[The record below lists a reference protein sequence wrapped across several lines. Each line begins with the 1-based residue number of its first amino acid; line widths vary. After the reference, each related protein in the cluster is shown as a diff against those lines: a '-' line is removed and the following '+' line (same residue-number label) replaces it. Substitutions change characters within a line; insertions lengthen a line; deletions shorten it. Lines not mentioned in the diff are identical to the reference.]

1 MGKKSSMKILVCLL
15 VLLVFTGC
23 NVPDFSSRELVLNVN
38 DFSEEKSNNVEEEEI
53 SVSGTAFSGEA
64 AVETVSYSLKYAMD
78 DEASVTGT
86 ASGTVS
92 WRIEKLPLQIGTNV
106 LTVTATDSKDR
117 TVEKEIRF
125 NRLSTQI
132 RLSENVVLFEEE
144 QNARIADDILDYRA
158 DDQGTEDTS
167 DDLVNLLFR
176 EDAELVQQI
185 KNNQIKIG
193 DLIML
198 QPCEELYMG
207 FNGTLVSYGD
217 PEDGSRYPA
226 DEYEV
231 LYFQPAGFTDIF
243 DDDVSLSYEISD
255 EENPVAFA
263 YFPTDVEVASLDSD
277 GLIQRILYASERNGE
292 KSEEKKSGEQKS
304 EEEKA
309 GEQKIKEA
317 GFQKDAISYMLKNA
331 IKLNGDV
338 TRSDDKGSGSD
349 NDRISDIN
357 IELKFEDTVLY
368 DRDGDGKTTND
379 QFKIGGSI
387 ALKNMQ
393 VEAGVEWHRTP
404 LDPSPQQIIG
414 KFSYN
419 TEMGMHAEWTGSE
432 DLRDLVKTAN
442 KALNHE
448 FENNK
453 QFSGITVSGI
463 DMENSLILGMLGIQI
478 SPAGINPTIGVKNTQ
493 YESLFQG
500 LNAIVVIIPVLD
512 VTGNVT
518 AKVGFTYQYSAYHE
532 KGINMQ
538 KKGFVGSHGSLEEN
552 KGQVSV
558 PLPYDRSLEIYDV
571 YGRSASEK
579 DVAPQWSVTFGGEGD
594 AGEEVG
600 LGANLG
606 LMISGIVPVAAKA
619 SIYEKADVNGSG
631 EIKLGNGLD
640 APENSGSRA
649 QKNKVSVKADGDIGA
664 NMTVGLKAGVYF
676 KLALKVKLPDKDH
689 VEDEDNVEDKA
700 RLDSVGFTLGSS
712 DPKEWKHDFCQIT
725 IAPITGS
732 VTEEDYDTDD
742 GNDQALE
749 GVKVCLEKDP
759 ADDGTEEG
767 EQDTEFPME
776 VYTDEDGNFRI
787 PNIKDGEYRLTFSKD
802 GYETYEKELTMSG
815 EKQEIHVCLK
825 KKGDFKAKLAE
836 LISEHGIF
844 KESQSGTM
852 HKWDDEWMNPTGIL
866 SATILDFDSDGEEEM
881 LVCYTEPSSS
891 DKKYYQIV
899 MDMYEVTNG
908 TVVLADSMPFSS
920 ANNMYGEGI
929 QLTRSQGNSILLDL
943 HVVKLNGKKCLL
955 CENEEIAT
963 FSDGC
968 FQDYWVVV
976 YQNDKL
982 QYRGSF
988 TQTDGGDE
996 MFEYTGYEFED
1007 GKLINSQLYYN
1018 EGYPTFGNKPLYNDL
1033 STSVAAFFSKMGISV
1048 ITDIEMYRDVEL
1060 GTILSENNDKSE
1072 IFRFI
1077 NKETSSDYTSSTYKF
1092 TATLN
1097 RAENLGVQ

>member
-125 NRLSTQI
+125 NRISTQI

-185 KNNQIKIG
+185 KNNQIRTG

-317 GFQKDAISYMLKNA
+317 GFQKDAISYMLENA

-338 TRSDDKGSGSD
+338 TRSDNKDSGSG

-357 IELKFEDTVLY
+357 IELKFQDTVLY
-368 DRDGDGKTTND
+368 DRDGEGKTTND

-414 KFSYN
+414 KFTYN
-419 TEMGMHAEWTGSE
+419 TEMEMHAEWTGSE
-432 DLRDLVKTAN
+432 DLRDL
-442 KALNHE
+442 
-448 FENNK
+448 
-453 QFSGITVSGI
+453 
-463 DMENSLILGMLGIQI
+463 
-478 SPAGINPTIGVKNTQ
+478 
-493 YESLFQG
+493 
-500 LNAIVVIIPVLD
+500 
-512 VTGNVT
+512 
-518 AKVGFTYQYSAYHE
+518 
-532 KGINMQ
+532 
-538 KKGFVGSHGSLEEN
+538 
-552 KGQVSV
+552 
-558 PLPYDRSLEIYDV
+558 
-571 YGRSASEK
+571 
-579 DVAPQWSVTFGGEGD
+579 
-594 AGEEVG
+594 
-600 LGANLG
+600 
-606 LMISGIVPVAAKA
+606 
-619 SIYEKADVNGSG
+619 
-631 EIKLGNGLD
+631 
-640 APENSGSRA
+640 
-649 QKNKVSVKADGDIGA
+649 
-664 NMTVGLKAGVYF
+664 
-676 KLALKVKLPDKDH
+676 
-689 VEDEDNVEDKA
+689 
-700 RLDSVGFTLGSS
+700 
-712 DPKEWKHDFCQIT
+712 
-725 IAPITGS
+725 
-732 VTEEDYDTDD
+732 
-742 GNDQALE
+742 
-749 GVKVCLEKDP
+749 
-759 ADDGTEEG
+759 
-767 EQDTEFPME
+767 
-776 VYTDEDGNFRI
+776 
-787 PNIKDGEYRLTFSKD
+787 
-802 GYETYEKELTMSG
+802 
-815 EKQEIHVCLK
+815 
-825 KKGDFKAKLAE
+825 
-836 LISEHGIF
+836 
-844 KESQSGTM
+844 
-852 HKWDDEWMNPTGIL
+852 
-866 SATILDFDSDGEEEM
+866 
-881 LVCYTEPSSS
+881 
-891 DKKYYQIV
+891 
-899 MDMYEVTNG
+899 
-908 TVVLADSMPFSS
+908 
-920 ANNMYGEGI
+920 
-929 QLTRSQGNSILLDL
+929 
-943 HVVKLNGKKCLL
+943 
-955 CENEEIAT
+955 
-963 FSDGC
+963 
-968 FQDYWVVV
+968 
-976 YQNDKL
+976 
-982 QYRGSF
+982 
-988 TQTDGGDE
+988 
-996 MFEYTGYEFED
+996 
-1007 GKLINSQLYYN
+1007 
-1018 EGYPTFGNKPLYNDL
+1018 
-1033 STSVAAFFSKMGISV
+1033 
-1048 ITDIEMYRDVEL
+1048 
-1060 GTILSENNDKSE
+1060 
-1072 IFRFI
+1072 
-1077 NKETSSDYTSSTYKF
+1077 
-1092 TATLN
+1092 
-1097 RAENLGVQ
+1097 